1 MFRRPTQEERF
12 GCLFA
17 MLGGLSGILIGG
29 YSFSLHVAAIQ
40 RTSPNAVV
48 CGLPA
53 VAGMFGGL
61 IVGTLGG
68 ALFGMILGYFLPRHE
83 PDEPDV

>member
-1 MFRRPTQEERF
+1 MFRRSTQEERF

-17 MLGGLSGILIGG
+17 ILGGLSGVLIGN
-29 YSFSLHVAAIQ
+29 YSFTLYVDALQKKA
-40 RTSPNAVV
+40 PNAVA

-68 ALFGMILGYFLPRHE
+68 ALFGMILSYFVPPQE
-83 PDEPDV
+83 PDA